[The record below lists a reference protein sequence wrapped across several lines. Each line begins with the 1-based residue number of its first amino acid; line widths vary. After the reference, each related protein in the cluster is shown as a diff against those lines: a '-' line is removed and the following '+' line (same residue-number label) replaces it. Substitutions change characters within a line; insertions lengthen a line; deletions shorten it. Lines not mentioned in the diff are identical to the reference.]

1 MSEEPIDHVEEVFV
15 QESKKVDLDSM
26 EESKGVAPEKQVD
39 PLDDFEITDGKSR
52 QEEIQKVREL
62 EDLLG
67 IQQMNPYKTLDRKV
81 FEENLSFMSVAEMT
95 SMCREVGINPPRT
108 LRAVKNGL
116 LESFDMYARKHNV
129 TVQGQAQPII
139 DKSSPDYDSV
149 VRLFKGE

>member
-15 QESKKVDLDSM
+15 QESKASDLDSM
-26 EESKGVAPEKQVD
+26 EESQGVAPEEQVD
-39 PLDDFEITDGKSR
+39 PLDGLEISDGKDRES
-52 QEEIQKVREL
+52 EVEKVREL

-67 IQQMNPYKTLDRKV
+67 IQFMNPYKTLDRDV
-81 FEENLSFMSVAEMT
+81 FEQNLESMSVVDM
-95 SMCREVGINPPRT
+95 SDMCREVGINPPRT
-108 LRAVKNGL
+108 VRAIKNGL

-129 TVQGQAQPII
+129 TVQGQAQPVI